1 MATARW
7 VIWVRNAALL
17 GVIVAFIAFFGLPG
31 GRAPL
36 DVVAEVDGN
45 SIRRDVFEFYRD
57 RVARQLPEASRDDI
71 DRQTLALV
79 VQRSILA
86 QEAQALGL
94 RVTDAEIREEIL
106 ADPTFR
112 DEDGRFDR
120 ELFELFVQRNDLGSE
135 RVYTEELRRD
145 LLLRKFQRAVAS
157 PVRLAESMVRDGVEQ
172 ALVTLRLRY
181 ARASAPDFLAR
192 VQVGAEA
199 IAAFVAEQ
207 RERLAAVYQSRIEEF
222 RSPEQVRARHMLF
235 QGTDGLER
243 AGAALE
249 RVRAGEG
256 FDAVALEVSDDEATR
271 EEGGDL
277 GSFPRGRMLPAFE
290 EAAFEL
296 EPGQVSEPVETSQGW
311 HLILVEEHAPA
322 SEQSLDEVAEQ
333 LAREIL
339 VDERA
344 RARARA
350 AAEVAA
356 KRIAA
361 GDGLEAAARAAGLE
375 VAETPRFSGIDPEVP
390 GIGPV
395 PGLRRAA
402 LALTPEEPDSSE
414 IFQAG
419 DSFYLISLAERREPD
434 AEELEVQVDRARERF
449 ESQTRAQLTNQ
460 WFAARRAELER
471 SGRLRIYPLYPP
483 S

>member
-235 QGTDGLER
+235 QGTDGLE
-243 AGAALE
+243 
-249 RVRAGEG
+249 
-256 FDAVALEVSDDEATR
+256 
-271 EEGGDL
+271 GGDL

-344 RARARA
+344 RARAQA